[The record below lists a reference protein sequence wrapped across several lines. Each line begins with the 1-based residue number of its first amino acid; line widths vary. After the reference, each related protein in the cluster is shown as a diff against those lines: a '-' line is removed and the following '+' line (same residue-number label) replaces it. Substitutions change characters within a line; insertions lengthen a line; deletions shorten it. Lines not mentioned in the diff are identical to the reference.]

1 MKACQPTEEY
11 APRHAAVLEVLR
23 ERASAAA
30 KAEDLKRKKVQ
41 RANLSSSEHQS
52 SLNTKVFL
60 KPTREQVDEQ
70 WARALI
76 KKGLAIDLVDDKEFR
91 AAVLATAPPTLSTT
105 SSRMCAP
112 VMRPSVSLLSR
123 QQMMI
128 ESLSGGVTSLGSR
141 STTLGIHSKKREQI
155 RSNLC

>member
-91 AAVLATAPPTLSTT
+91 AAVLATARAGLSY
-105 SSRMCAP
+105 SRHL
-112 VMRPSVSLLSR
+112 R
-123 QQMMI
+123 
-128 ESLSGGVTSLGSR
+128 
-141 STTLGIHSKKREQI
+141 KKR
-155 RSNLC
+155 RSSGKSYQRSPIASTVHTSIV

>member
-23 ERASAAA
+23 ERASASA

-91 AAVLATAPPTLSTT
+91 AAVLAT
-105 SSRMCAP
+105 SSRPFKTRSREAA
-112 VMRPSVSLLSR
+112 LLSAGL
-123 QQMMI
+123 QWGD
-128 ESLSGGVTSLGSR
+128 S
-141 STTLGIHSKKREQI
+141 
-155 RSNLC
+155 